1 MMGERGRRR
10 PGHEMAGSPRE
21 KVGERNG
28 ALASEKEGGVF
39 ARLRLGRSS
48 GACEGE
54 GGVFA
59 GLCLVQKW
67 RSLRELPPPRERRRS
82 LLETPPAEAGRSLRA
97 VESQLT
103 SQKNGA
109 RDGDSAGSNNEDGT
123 QQNWVGG

>member
-1 MMGERGRRR
+1 M
-10 PGHEMAGSPRE
+10 
-21 KVGERNG
+21 
-28 ALASEKEGGVF
+28 ASEKEDGVF

-67 RSLRELPPPRERRRS
+67 RSLRELPPPREQRRS
-82 LLETPPAEAGRSLRA
+82 LRETPPAEAGRSLRA

-109 RDGDSAGSNNEDGT
+109 QRRRLGWIKQRRRDTTKLGGWVTNERRQTKIDDKF
-123 QQNWVGG
+123 